1 MLASLVEREYVYTV
15 PRYQTLTRDKG
26 RRGHFLLPTPVK
38 ALHLGED
45 TSLAKQKFG
54 YYDAITPSLR
64 LVSDWVLLFLVVYL
78 VTASQDASHS
88 AELGHPPLFW
98 ILN

>member
-45 TSLAKQKFG
+45 TSLAKQKSG
-54 YYDAITPSLR
+54 HYDATTPSLHPT
-64 LVSDWVLLFLVVYL
+64 SDWVLLFLVVYL
-78 VTASQDASHS
+78 VTAPRDASHS